1 MGAAMTPKVCTVGF
15 EDSEGT
21 VHTVTVSASSLYEAV
36 GLALQAFTAQP
47 WTPPVPPAASLT
59 VEVRPPSVEH
69 RVTMQR
75 VRQWAAATATSPADR
90 LHRQRVGAL
99 LQDR

>member
-1 MGAAMTPKVCTVGF
+1 MAPKICIVRF
-15 EDSEGT
+15 EDAEGT
-21 VHTVTVSASSLYEAV
+21 IHTVTVSAASLYEAV
-36 GLALQAFTAQP
+36 GLAVQAFAAQP
-47 WTPPVPPAASLT
+47 WTPAIPPAVALT

-75 VRQWAAATATSPADR
+75 LRQWVAATATSPADR

-99 LQDR
+99 LANR

>member
-1 MGAAMTPKVCTVGF
+1 MAPTVCTVRF
-15 EDSEGT
+15 EDAEGT
-21 VHTVTVSASSLYEAV
+21 VHTVTVSAASLYEAV
-36 GLALQAFTAQP
+36 GLAVQAFAAQP
-47 WTPPVPPAASLT
+47 WTPPIPAAAPLT
-59 VEVRPPSVEH
+59 VEVRPTSVEH

-99 LQDR
+99 LAGR